1 MAQIDTLTNVGAV
14 VSTDLA
20 LILRGG
26 ANVLGTL
33 GSMVGQNSSAVTITG
48 GSING
53 LSGNFGIGGTASA
66 LTSGANTMLIKGTV
80 TSKGGAIVLESSDAS
95 VRAYAYASS
104 AGLAMG
110 TLTAQPLLLVTGGVT
125 GATLDTSG
133 NLDVVGAL
141 SKGSGSFKIDHPLKP
156 ETHYLVHSFTESPQ
170 ADLYYRGRVALV
182 AGRATVNIDEVTGM
196 TEGTFEALCG
206 DVQCLTSNETGF
218 DQVRGTVL
226 ANILAIEC
234 ESASSDAVSWMVIGE
249 RKDQHM
255 IDTNWTDENGHV
267 IVEPEKL
274 IEALGPQ

>member
-1 MAQIDTLTNVGAV
+1 M
-14 VSTDLA
+14 
-20 LILRGG
+20 
-26 ANVLGTL
+26 
-33 GSMVGQNSSAVTITG
+33 
-48 GSING
+48 
-53 LSGNFGIGGTASA
+53 
-66 LTSGANTMLIKGTV
+66 
-80 TSKGGAIVLESSDAS
+80 
-95 VRAYAYASS
+95 
-104 AGLAMG
+104 
-110 TLTAQPLLLVTGGVT
+110 
-125 GATLDTSG
+125 
-133 NLDVVGAL
+133 
-141 SKGSGSFKIDHPLKP
+141 
-156 ETHYLVHSFTESPQ
+156 
-170 ADLYYRGRVALV
+170 ALV